1 MEFATSLLSSASTAL
16 AAAQKPTIFSTYTTD
31 PSISPI
37 QIGVWKITRAKHNSN
52 NKQVSIWNCDKGSLV
67 SNSGLGGASTS
78 SRRDRDRDGDRLKYA
93 VDTLKKEASS
103 LSRLRHPCILEMAE
117 PPTESRSTITFATEP
132 VLSSLQQSLDVS
144 TRRNKTRQEEEMELD
159 EVEIQKG
166 MSQLGKGL
174 QFLHE
179 SAKLVHGNL
188 TPEAVIINSKGD
200 WKLSGFG
207 LSTYLFDSEGVPAKW
222 NFPNYDPS
230 LPRSIQ
236 RDYDYIAPEYILD
249 ESSPAPANDLYSLGC
264 ILHSIHLRTGP
275 PFANHNTL
283 STARSN
289 IESSLSLLTS
299 QWRKLPQETQ
309 QVLNSLITRYPNR
322 RMTAKQFLESSYFEG
337 VLVGTLRFLERDSFN
352 SKTGDVQASFLK
364 GLITVL
370 PSFSSKVNRLKIL
383 PTLLELTVQSNLI
396 PFLLP
401 PILYIATQLPSQEF
415 MKDVLPNVKPL
426 FTVKEPVQAV
436 VGLLDNLSVFKEK
449 CTDVVF
455 REEVMPLVYHALE
468 SDNPIVLEKALK
480 IVPGLCETLDYTTVK
495 QVLFPKVTTIFSKT
509 TLLSVKVNTLI
520 CFHSM
525 IKILDKFTLTEK
537 LVPLLSKIKTKE
549 PAVMISV
556 LAVYEAMS
564 TKCEVEAIATLI
576 LPQLWAMSIG
586 PLLNVDQFSKFMTVI
601 KSLSTRVETEH
612 HQRLAELKRLEESS
626 GGRQGAAA
634 NGIAGGSGLGV
645 VNPAAAGVS
654 DFEALVRGTTNGTTN
669 GLGAR
674 GKQVDIFSDE
684 SPALTPTPTGGHNI
698 FSSPPLPA
706 LPTSSPP
713 FMSSSAFPSTST
725 HLPSLQPSRP
735 SPAPR
740 LSSASSTSSSSAL
753 PRSSLGARAVP
764 STSFNSSVFPSQ
776 SPSPSPAPQPQN
788 SLRSFAPLQPQSRT
802 APSSASNSYPSTP
815 SATSST
821 PNYNFSSL
829 SISSSGLPPL
839 QPTSSSIFPAS
850 TTSPPPQQ
858 QQSTQPIKW
867 NVVPP
872 LQPSSSSSS
881 LPLSTSQ
888 PQQQQQQRSNFP
900 PGYSS
905 SSATLQPTVRNQ
917 GNGFATGGNWGD
929 WKDLDPLK

>member
-16 AAAQKPTIFSTYTTD
+16 AAAQKSTLSSTYTTD
-31 PSISPI
+31 PSTAPI

-52 NKQVSIWNCDKGSLV
+52 NKQVSIWTCDKGSLV
-67 SNSGLGGASTS
+67 SSSSSSSGFSSGASN
-78 SRRDRDRDGDRLKYA
+78 RRDRDGDRLKYA
-93 VDTLKKEASS
+93 IDTLKKEASS
-103 LSRLRHPCILEMAE
+103 LSRLRHPCVLEMAE
-117 PPTESRSTITFATEP
+117 PPNESRSSITFATEP
-132 VLSSLQQSLDVS
+132 VLSSLQHSLEVS
-144 TRRNKTRQEEEMELD
+144 TRRNKSRQEEELELD

-174 QFLHE
+174 GFLHE

-188 TPEAVIINSKGD
+188 TPEAVIINAKGD

-207 LSTYLFDSEGVPAKW
+207 LSTYLFDAEGVPAKW
-222 NFPNYDPS
+222 QFPVYDPS

-352 SKTGDVQASFLK
+352 SKPGDVQASFLK

-401 PILYIATQLPSQEF
+401 PILYIATQLPSQDF
-415 MKDVLPNVKPL
+415 TRDVLPNLKPL

-436 VGLLDNLSVFKEK
+436 VGLLDNLNVFKEK
-449 CTDVVF
+449 CSDVVF

-468 SDNPIVLEKALK
+468 SENPVVLEKALRV
-480 IVPGLCETLDYTTVK
+480 VPGLCETLDYTTVK
-495 QVLFPKVTTIFSKT
+495 QTLFPKITTVFSKT

-549 PAVMISV
+549 PSVMIAT
-556 LAVYEAMS
+556 LAVHEEMGK
-564 TKCEVEAIATLI
+564 KCEVEAIATLI

-586 PLLNVDQFSKFMTVI
+586 PLLNVDQFTKFITVI
-601 KSLSTRVETEH
+601 KSLSARVETEH
-612 HQRLAELKRLEESS
+612 FQRLSELKRLEESS
-626 GGRQGAAA
+626 GGGRAGSA
-634 NGIAGGSGLGV
+634 NGAGGGGSGLGV
-645 VNPAAAGVS
+645 LNPEAAGVS
-654 DFEALVRGTTNGTTN
+654 DFEALVRGTTNSTTN

-684 SPALTPTPTGGHNI
+684 SPALTPTPTGGNNI

-713 FMSSSAFPSTST
+713 FVSPSAFPSATP
-725 HLPSLQPSRP
+725 LPSLQPSRP

-740 LSSASSTSSSSAL
+740 TSSNHSTSAL
-753 PRSSLGARAVP
+753 PRSSLGARSVP
-764 STSFNSSVFPSQ
+764 SSSFNSSVFPAQ
-776 SPSPSPAPQPQN
+776 SSAATPAPQQN

-802 APSSASNSYPSTP
+802 SPHSAPTTP
-815 SATSST
+815 AATSSGSTT

-850 TTSPPPQQ
+850 TNSYQPQPQQ
-858 QQSTQPIKW
+858 SQQSAPPIKW

-872 LQPSSSSSS
+872 LQPTNSSSS
-881 LPLSTSQ
+881 LPLSASQ
-888 PQQQQQQRSNFP
+888 PQPRQPDFP

-905 SSATLQPTVRNQ
+905 SAATLQPTVRSQ
-917 GNGFATGGNWGD
+917 GGANGAANWGD